1 MQVDR
6 KVLIG
11 GGVAAALALVGVIAY
26 FATSDDAETTPGYIT
41 GGPVTP
47 ATTATTL
54 TPGTTGPLLA
64 NTRGELDLAKAMT
77 ALFGNYDAQQR
88 TASWNAITPPSRA
101 KPFNTWAGVVEGRVE
116 MMLAQGY
123 IENGQQKLVL
133 VTRTTPMSYGQAAS
147 STGQPSLFGVFVYR
161 FNVNDWQLEKEN
173 RYLDAL
179 SQFETAAKVTLVKT
193 GTINYGLLLEGSSQ
207 SRDGQQLFARL
218 ADVSGQQIRL
228 ISDRL
233 TMGINQE
240 EACQQESSDQAACAN
255 LAGGITFVK
264 GKHPDYYDFKLVFTG
279 IDAEGNPAQQTD
291 RYTFS
296 KSRYR
301 LVASSASVQTTQPAP
316 AAATPAE
323 GNTAAPVETP

>member
-11 GGVAAALALVGVIAY
+11 GGVAAALVLLAGIVY
-26 FATSDDAETTPGYIT
+26 FVTGDDAETTPGYIT
-41 GGPVTP
+41 GGPAAP
-47 ATTATTL
+47 AVTATTL
-54 TPGTTGPLLA
+54 PPGTTAPLLA

-88 TASWNAITPPSRA
+88 TSSWNAITPPSRA

-147 STGQPSLFGVFVYR
+147 GTGQPALFGVFVYR

-179 SQFETAAKVTLVKT
+179 SQFESASKTTLVKT
-193 GTINYGLLLEGSSQ
+193 GTINYGLLLEGASQ
-207 SRDGQQLFARL
+207 SRDGQQQFARL
-218 ADVSGQQIRL
+218 ADISGAQIRL

-233 TMGINQE
+233 PLGGE
-240 EACQQESSDQAACAN
+240 CPQESEDSAGCDN

-264 GKHPDYYDFKLVFTG
+264 GKHPDYYDFKLVYTG
-279 IDAEGNPAQQTD
+279 VDAEGNPAQQTD
-291 RYTFS
+291 RYVFS

-301 LVASSASVQTTQPAP
+301 LAASNAAVQSTPAAPAP
-316 AAATPAE
+316 AVPAE
-323 GNTAAPVETP
+323 GNTAAPAETP